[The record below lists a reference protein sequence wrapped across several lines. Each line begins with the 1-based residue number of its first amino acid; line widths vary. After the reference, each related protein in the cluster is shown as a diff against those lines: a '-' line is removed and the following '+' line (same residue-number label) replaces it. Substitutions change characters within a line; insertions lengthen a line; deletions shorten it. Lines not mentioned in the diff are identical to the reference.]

1 MDSVYA
7 IEFWDSTY
15 NEYYVSTRY
24 VFLTYE
30 DARNVLENTAYRDGR
45 VIEIPVY
52 SKTFE

>member
-24 VFLTYE
+24 IFLTYK
-30 DARNVLENTAYRDGR
+30 DAQNELESAKNRDGR
-45 VIEIPVY
+45 VIEIPIY
-52 SKTFE
+52 HKGE